1 MNGKLPSKAPL
12 YLIKLGGSLI
22 TDKTRAQTARKEVI
36 DRLSAEISQLSASGG
51 ASLLIGH
58 GSGSFGHRAAAE
70 HGIQQGVRSSEQR
83 VGAGWTQ
90 RSAAILHG
98 TVMQSLL
105 EARVPAFSLSP
116 SSFSTAAAGSLQS
129 VWPEP
134 MLMAL
139 DLGIVPVVHG
149 DVILDRDRGASIS
162 STESVFLALVPALAS
177 RGRFVQEIVWLG
189 ETDGVLDSKGAVIP
203 EIDPDDIASLAAGIE
218 GASGV
223 DVTGGMRHRLETAE
237 TLARLGVTSWIGNG
251 LEPGSLIRAV
261 EGEAVGGTRILPG
274 K

>member
-1 MNGKLPSKAPL
+1 MNGESLSKSPL

-22 TDKTRAQTARKEVI
+22 TDKTRARTARREVI
-36 DRLSAEISQLSASGG
+36 DRLSAEISQLCASRR
-51 ASLLIGH
+51 ASLVIGH

-70 HGIQQGVRSSEQR
+70 HGIQRGVRSSEQLTG
-83 VGAGWTQ
+83 VGWTQ
-90 RSAAILHG
+90 RSAAILHA

-116 SSFSTAAAGSLQS
+116 SSFSTAAAGGLQS

-134 MLMAL
+134 VLMAL
-139 DLGIVPVVHG
+139 DLGLVPIVYG
-149 DVILDRDRGASIS
+149 DVIMDREQGASIS

-189 ETDGVLDSKGAVIP
+189 ETDGVLDPDGVVIP
-203 EIDPDDIASLAAGIE
+203 EIDPDDIASVAAGIE
-218 GASGV
+218 GASGI
-223 DVTGGMRHRLETAE
+223 DVTGGMHHRLEATE

-261 EGEAVGGTRILPG
+261 EGEAAGGTRILPG